1 LKIGLPITLV
11 ISLLILSVF
20 SIFIGVANL
29 TLASLLNGDP
39 EAWGLLLLSRI
50 PRLFAILLAGSGL
63 SIAGLIMQQISQN
76 RFAAPSTS
84 GTIECA
90 MLGYVFSLVFFGDGN
105 NIWLIFAT
113 AMLGTLIFVQFIQRI
128 QFKNVIFVPLIGIIF
143 GNVVQSAA
151 SFLAYKYD
159 VMQSM
164 SGWGIANFS
173 NILQGDFELLY
184 IAMPVALC
192 GYLYATRISAVGMGK
207 DFAINLG
214 LNYQQILIL
223 GVVLVS
229 IMSASVVM
237 IVGQLPFLGL
247 IVPNLISHYFGDNLR
262 KNIPLTALLGAL
274 IVLLCDIASR
284 LIIFPYEVPISMII
298 SIIGGSIFIL
308 LILRGR
314 KDA

>member
-1 LKIGLPITLV
+1 M
-11 ISLLILSVF
+11 
-20 SIFIGVANL
+20 
-29 TLASLLNGDP
+29 
-39 EAWGLLLLSRI
+39 SRL
-50 PRLFAILLAGSGL
+50 PRLFAILLAGAGL

-90 MLGYVFSLVFFGDGN
+90 MLGYVLSLVFLGDGN

-113 AMLGTLIFVQFIQRI
+113 AMAGTLLFIYFIQRI

-143 GNVVQSAA
+143 GSVVESVA

-159 VMQSM
+159 AVQSM
-164 SGWGIANFS
+164 SGWAVANFS

-184 IAMPVALC
+184 IAIPV
-192 GYLYATRISAVGMGK
+192 GIVSYLFATRISAAGMGK

-214 LNYQQILIL
+214 LNYNQVIVI
-223 GVVLVS
+223 GVLLVS

-237 IVGQLPFLGL
+237 IIGQLPFLGL
-247 IVPNLISHYFGDNLR
+247 IVPNLVTYYFGDNLK

-274 IVLLCDIASR
+274 VVLICDITSR
-284 LIIFPYEVPISMII
+284 LIIFPYEIPISMII
-298 SIIGGSIFIL
+298 SILGGGVFVSFIL
-308 LILRGR
+308 IGQ
-314 KDA
+314 KNEG